1 MREIE
6 ERTRAFFHSF
16 YRNEREVF
24 RFICQK
30 ELLQILIL
38 YGSSGQ
44 QKFALFLSLYVI
56 FLEKVATFF
65 PFLPFLFCSASTFD
79 VVFGFT
85 ITDHE
90 SRYLSS
96 KLFPKKKNCTLYIL
110 SFYIFYD
117 VFMNLM
123 SGKIW
128 WNLQLTRNSGLG
140 KSSFLRYSSFMKLSS
155 MEK

>member
-65 PFLPFLFCSASTFD
+65 FFFYLFCSVQLLTSTSFS
-79 VVFGFT
+79 VSQSQ
-85 ITDHE
+85 ITSHDI
-90 SRYLSS
+90 SPLNSS
-96 KLFPKKKNCTLYIL
+96 QKKKNCTLYIL

-117 VFMNLM
+117 VFMNLTV
-123 SGKIW
+123 S
-128 WNLQLTRNSGLG
+128 LETRVW
-140 KSSFLRYSSFMKLSS
+140 KL
-155 MEK
+155 KVFFWYIRVPWTWIRK